1 MTTKELHQAQ
11 VERCLDIMLG
21 MLNNGVLTLMTSIG
35 HRPRL
40 FDTITILP
48 PSTRAQIAAA
58 ADLHKRYGHEW
69 LGTMVTAG
77 VVAVDPAST
86 RFVLP
91 AEW

>member
-1 MTTKELHQAQ
+1 
-11 VERCLDIMLG
+11 MLG

-40 FDTITILP
+40 FDTITSSP
-48 PSTRAQIAAA
+48 VHTRANRCRS
-58 ADLHKRYGHEW
+58 DLHKRYGHECW
-69 LGTMVTAG
+69 HQVTAG